1 MVMNLRELPASF
13 LMIRNYDCCMEAK
26 GFKVMQPESSESP
39 GYSIAQQPLD
49 SEVNSC
55 STPGFAV
62 GRCSLVTY
70 KPPSRCQTPRCGD
83 IKRSK
88 NTRCMGKRG
97 ADVARCLKSARNE

>member
-70 KPPSRCQTPRCGD
+70 KPPSRCQTRPGVALLKYPKIR
-83 IKRSK
+83 
-88 NTRCMGKRG
+88 
-97 ADVARCLKSARNE
+97 DVWEKEAPMWQDV